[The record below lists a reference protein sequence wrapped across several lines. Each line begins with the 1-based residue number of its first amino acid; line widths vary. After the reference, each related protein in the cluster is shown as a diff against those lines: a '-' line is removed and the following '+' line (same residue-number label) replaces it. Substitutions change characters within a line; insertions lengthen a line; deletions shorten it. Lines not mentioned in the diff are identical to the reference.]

1 MKLKQLIAFVLIL
14 LMLLSILCACGDSKG
29 GEESTPEETTADQA
43 PPKEEESTT
52 DQNIVCGSDK
62 PYIVKIFGGDGPSGS
77 GSGFHCDDIYIPE
90 YGESNQ
96 IAAAVYARNQKMEE
110 DFNCRI
116 ELVLPSNSGHNI
128 LGDLKRAYENG
139 TAYDLTVLPSF
150 PLASAATQG
159 LLRDLN
165 TAEAL
170 DLKNPSFDQN
180 AVKQLALA
188 NKLYFVSGDMN
199 ATAADN
205 LDATIVNLELFE
217 EKKETFAEVFGDPD
231 YADIFRLVE
240 EHRWTVDTML
250 TMAEYTNYDAVPN
263 DGKLDYQKGDTVGYF
278 RYLTAPLAYFYGMGG
293 RITEQDESGDIAFA
307 IDGERSEQVLS
318 YLYRNMVEDWIPNG
332 ASAYRK
338 TWFYSGHCLFTE
350 MNFGDIRK
358 GPHLNDPVR
367 YAVLPIALYE
377 DGDAYQSLIQ
387 IRTNSFLWSIP
398 TQGTQHSGL
407 LMMLFATYS
416 TQHTVEA
423 YRNVVLYEDMVDSVG
438 QQKAWE
444 IIRQSFTYDVATLYD
459 WGGFISIIKQADL
472 TTQNR
477 IQLKLQRI
485 DDIQK
490 SMQQTIEQFK
500 NPVYVPLTEN

>member
-1 MKLKQLIAFVLIL
+1 
-14 LMLLSILCACGDSKG
+14 
-29 GEESTPEETTADQA
+29 
-43 PPKEEESTT
+43 
-52 DQNIVCGSDK
+52 
-62 PYIVKIFGGDGPSGS
+62 
-77 GSGFHCDDIYIPE
+77 
-90 YGESNQ
+90 
-96 IAAAVYARNQKMEE
+96 
-110 DFNCRI
+110 
-116 ELVLPSNSGHNI
+116 
-128 LGDLKRAYENG
+128 
-139 TAYDLTVLPSF
+139 
-150 PLASAATQG
+150 
-159 LLRDLN
+159 
-165 TAEAL
+165 
-170 DLKNPSFDQN
+170 
-180 AVKQLALA
+180 
-188 NKLYFVSGDMN
+188 
-199 ATAADN
+199 
-205 LDATIVNLELFE
+205 
-217 EKKETFAEVFGDPD
+217 
-231 YADIFRLVE
+231 
-240 EHRWTVDTML
+240 
-250 TMAEYTNYDAVPN
+250 
-263 DGKLDYQKGDTVGYF
+263 
-278 RYLTAPLAYFYGMGG
+278 
-293 RITEQDESGDIAFA
+293 
-307 IDGERSEQVLS
+307 
-318 YLYRNMVEDWIPNG
+318 MVEDWIPNG

-338 TWFYSGHCLFTE
+338 TWFYSGNCLFTE

-423 YRNVVLYEDMVDSVG
+423 YRNVVLYEEMVDSVG

-459 WGGFISIIKQADL
+459 WGGFMNIIKQADI